1 LTLVAPNQTDKVFI
15 TWAQGYLS
23 GVNSMMEITK
33 DGLFLDLHAKPP
45 EEMQRY
51 LRE

>member
-1 LTLVAPNQTDKVFI
+1 LTLVAPNQTDTVFI
-15 TWAQGYLS
+15 TWAQGS

-33 DGLFLDLHAKPP
+33 DGFFLDLHAKPP